1 MSDLPNIAPANRH
14 QWMLRLAF
22 SLAVGLTLLLLTA
35 TWLTLGRAYSA
46 IQSNVL
52 MDVYQ
57 DVLSVIALLLAG
69 TAIAIGWFAPLE
81 RANALAAA
89 FASASALGFAWA
101 LCDYSGAAE
110 SLLMHRAAA
119 FWLPAMRAAMAIVFQ
134 ATPVLFLLFTEVFP
148 SPLPA
153 DARVHAV
160 LPELWRSR
168 NAHSTASKPY
178 EWARPVLML
187 LWIVAC
193 TTCAIGPVV
202 GISESVSHLVRMM
215 LVICVTLAMAFVTLR
230 SMRLIEGRR
239 EPFALEYWMAR
250 APDRSGSGLG
260 ALLLLGFVVLALA
273 SILDWNLATS
283 VNKDFALSTSLLFLL
298 AFAVLLM
305 CIRPI
310 RAQAPAAFWTGWLLL
325 TVAATP
331 QIVEVAGGGRYADTD
346 HTLVAWAFW
355 TVVCLLAGCANLLV
369 SHLRGDARA
378 QARIKWILVGA
389 VLALLA
395 IAVVVAVMVYLFINC
410 IVPETPR
417 CAVPIVIIGA
427 LPLAPPALM
436 TLGMLLAIFASG
448 ALDSTLA
455 LRRTAVYTVLLVV
468 LGSLFTLLE
477 GRLDVLLHEVAPR
490 TAKPIAIT
498 ASLVV
503 FHPTKHLCEAGV
515 RKLFGWLFGMDEPA

>member
-1 MSDLPNIAPANRH
+1 MSNLPQVAPANRH

-22 SLAVGLTLLLLTA
+22 SLAVVLTLLFLAA
-35 TWLTLGRAYSA
+35 TWLTLGRANA
-46 IQSNVL
+46 TIQSNAL
-52 MDVYQ
+52 MDVYK
-57 DVLSVIALLLAG
+57 DALSVIALLLAG
-69 TAIAIGWFAPLE
+69 TAIAIVWFAPLE

-89 FASASALGFAWA
+89 FACASALGFAWV

-110 SLLMHRAAA
+110 SILMHRAGAV
-119 FWLPAMRAAMAIVFQ
+119 WLPAIRAAMAVVFQ

-153 DARVHAV
+153 DARAHAV

-168 NAHSTASKPY
+168 IAHGTPGNHY
-178 EWARPVLML
+178 EWACPVLTL

-193 TTCAIGPVV
+193 ITCAIGPVAGV
-202 GISESVSHLVRMM
+202 AESVSYLVRAM
-215 LVICVTLAMAFVTLR
+215 LVICATLAMGYVTLR
-230 SMRLIEGRR
+230 ALRVIEGRL
-239 EPFALEYWMAR
+239 EPFALERWMAK
-250 APDRSGSGLG
+250 APDRFGSGLG

-273 SILDWNLATS
+273 AILDLDLASNVTRN
-283 VNKDFALSTSLLFLL
+283 VALSTSLLFLL

-310 RAQAPAAFWTGWLLL
+310 RAQSPAAFWTGWFLLAA
-325 TVAATP
+325 AATP
-331 QIVEVAGGGRYADTD
+331 QILFIAGGSKYANGD

-369 SHLRGDARA
+369 SHLRSDAPA

-395 IAVVVAVMVYLFINC
+395 IAVVVLVMVYLIMTC

-417 CAVPIVIIGA
+417 CGAPSVVLGA

-448 ALDSTLA
+448 ALDSALA
-455 LRRTAVYTVLLVV
+455 LRRTAVFTALVVV
-468 LGSLFTLLE
+468 LGSLFAMLE
-477 GRLDVLLHEVAPR
+477 AKLDDLLHEIAPG
-490 TAKPIAIT
+490 TATPIAFT

-503 FHPTKHLCEAGV
+503 FHPTKHLCETGV
-515 RKLFGWLFGMDEPA
+515 KKLFGWLFGMDEPA